1 MGPIGLPEIVI
12 VVVIALVIYAVFFRR
27 RGL

>member
-1 MGPIGLPEIVI
+1 MGPIGMPEILI